1 MGYETKLFRYKMD
14 DLLPLGAHFKVAEF
28 HHKLCFKVS
37 WLVITSQVIIE
48 VSLPVAAVPQS
59 VPRLGPA
66 PGLESVLDPGPRPRA
81 RHQGLHHLEGPGL
94 HHLLQPARGLDSGRV
109 PLSINISNESRVS
122 LHRNQY
128 LPRRVYNS

>member
-1 MGYETKLFRYKMD
+1 MD

-48 VSLPVAAVPQS
+48 VSLPALCLSQS
-59 VPRLGPA
+59 VPGPA
-66 PGLESVLDPGPRPRA
+66 PSVLAPGPQPRA
-81 RHQGLHHLEGPGL
+81 RHQRLHHLEGAL

-109 PLSINISNESRVS
+109 PLSKNNNITMS
-122 LHRNQY
+122 H
-128 LPRRVYNS
+128 PAHK